1 MMVRSSRASDE
12 VLEHR
17 MACFVPDSNVFL
29 QCRPLAELDWTEVTN
44 DQTVELV
51 VVAQVYRELDRLK
64 QGGNARRAKRARRW
78 VERLRP
84 IALGQTETVVV
95 RPANPRVL
103 LRVAPRLRPGELD
116 GAALDLEVADERI
129 VAEALAFARQGGHAV
144 TLLSDDG
151 MPLRAAR
158 DVGLPTMAVPAAWR
172 AEPEPDEGQRRVAE
186 LERQMAGLVRQSPV
200 VQVRAVV
207 AGVAV
212 PRIEATFDVWP
223 ELSPAFI
230 AHAMKAIRSAHP
242 GPRPPR
248 GALGVVIA
256 GETMDYCQANYD
268 NGLRRIKLRL
278 ASSARLA
285 FGFVDPFVAQLLL
298 ENTGGASADGLVID
312 VLARGDI
319 RIVDMDAL
327 DDLRENLSEEFP
339 SPPKPRSLFGIGD
352 MRESLLGPL
361 PRFPMSH
368 SIAPRGVSEFD
379 WSFDTPAA
387 LSTGAR
393 GECTEFRHGLQPE
406 AFAFGLRPPLE
417 ATEAAEGALVVRVS
431 ARNLGTPQET
441 VVPVELQPRSGDT
454 EGRVAAQLAQD
465 LDVAL

>member
-1 MMVRSSRASDE
+1 
-12 VLEHR
+12 

-29 QCRPLAELDWTEVTN
+29 QCRSLDEVDWAEVTA
-44 DQTVELV
+44 DASVELI

-64 QGGNARRAKRARRW
+64 QGGNARRARRARAW

-84 IALGQTETVVV
+84 IALGRSDIVVV
-95 RPANPRVL
+95 RERNPRVV

-116 GAALDLEVADERI
+116 GSVLDLEVADERI
-129 VAEALAFARQGGHAV
+129 VAEALAFAKDTAGRV
-144 TLLSDDG
+144 TVLSDDG
-151 MPLRAAR
+151 MAVRAAA
-158 DVGLPTMAVPAAWR
+158 DVGLPALMVPLGWR

-186 LERQMAGLVRQSPV
+186 LERQMARLVRQSPV
-200 VQVRAVV
+200 VHVRAVV
-207 AGVAV
+207 DGVAV
-212 PRIEATFDVWP
+212 PRIEGTFDVWP

-242 GPRPPR
+242 GPRAPR
-248 GALGVVIA
+248 GALGAVIA
-256 GETMDYCQANYD
+256 GETMDYGQANYD
-268 NGLRRIKLRL
+268 NWLRRTEQRL

-285 FGFVDPFVAQLLL
+285 FGFVDPFVAQLVL

-327 DDLRENLSEEFP
+327 DDLREKLSEEFP
-339 SPPKPRSLFGIGD
+339 APPKPRSLFGIGD

-361 PRFPMSH
+361 PRFPMAR

-417 ATEAAEGALVVRVS
+417 ATHPTEGALVVRVS

-441 VVPVELQPRSGDT
+441 VVPVALQPRIGDT